1 MFSCRFF
8 KGRQFLKG
16 KNLLLGKHTIFHP
29 SVDPRPLRMEI
40 RELLPQ
46 KVHFSVI
53 YSAPDKK
60 G

>member
-1 MFSCRFF
+1 M
-8 KGRQFLKG
+8 KG